1 MSGVH
6 AWPKSPFARSAHANA
21 AAAPSAGRGRR
32 AGFGTRLRR
41 RIRAH
46 HDIDIL
52 SSYIPGDGVGAG
64 AGKCLLLVRVRKVVG
79 QIHYRACTSCGE
91 GVITAVDIDE
101 PYQSTGRHLHT
112 RALSHLR
119 FRHPDLTWHSTTSER
134 STRRLLHRLS
144 PAAPQPSNGRC
155 VHRVR

>member
-6 AWPKSPFARSAHANA
+6 ARPKNPFARPAHATA
-21 AAAPSAGRGRR
+21 AASPHAGRGRR

-46 HDIDIL
+46 RDIDIL
-52 SSYIPGDGVGAG
+52 SSYIPGDEGGAG

-79 QIHYRACTSCGE
+79 QIHYRVCTTCGE
-91 GVITAVDIDE
+91 GVITTVDIE
-101 PYQSTGRHLHT
+101 ELYHFSRPRLHT

-119 FRHPDLTWHSTTSER
+119 FRHPDVTWQNMTSEHSTR
-134 STRRLLHRLS
+134 SLLYRLS
-144 PAAPQPSNGRC
+144 HSAPAPSSRC
-155 VHRVR
+155 VHTAR